1 MNEIAQDYTNPEAA
15 SSAIIIYRRLENG
28 WGFESNVADSL
39 APHVDKMK
47 GLMRQF
53 SNSWPSG
60 HEDFEGS
67 IVMTPIHPE
76 IQFLMLPYLDV
87 SQGRGGCG
95 IRGITIPTVWVE
107 NYTINHTKFFETIP
121 TLLDPNA
128 NIFQTLIATQCLVRV
143 PMHLLGMSMHRGQ
156 LESTSGADSE
166 LSKQISRLIPSTNA
180 HQIPVKSINLASGL
194 SFAENLWNVFP
205 TRMRMS
211 TSIISP
217 ELPEIQIPGERIQVS
232 LGMNLDQSGQNEPNI
247 LIEAALE
254 MFGLDATHVWNF
266 AEFKAKSVSGHIT
279 AEEWM
284 ETYLGLS
291 PVIQQLHVVALCE
304 GIDAAA
310 STFYSHHTAGKTD
323 NLSIWIDALKSH
335 EALYEEKSKLGSDEF
350 YRRRIEGTLPIV
362 LSSQNPRNGERLFTE
377 FVNGF
382 VFADASMRNQQS
394 ALTLVK
400 SLPELFQ
407 NESVNFNEWTN
418 FWMQT
423 PLLDLIF
430 SSPSSQINDTRFL
443 SNLLNSG
450 DANLVNHVIQRA
462 LSGNRATWLS
472 PLVNQIAGGTVHRNS
487 IRIELGSFDAIC
499 QKLLSSNQLDLL
511 AQLIS
516 SQRQLS
522 SQIPTQWIVKQC
534 ESNPNLETQWNSM
547 FTYIQTMIRLYH
559 LDEKKL
565 ILGSLF
571 QAMIGRF
578 NSQIPEQIL
587 HSLSSLE
594 NGHFPDC
601 ESWVWRQYE
610 LNTLSWGELPSFKIS
625 SQQVKIR
632 FIQHRRSQRS
642 EAAFSPSLLP
652 PTLDVL
658 GCMVRRSKLYPFDS
672 DDSENYKFDKHAS
685 KDSLIRPRKFGFT
698 GLFVVIRM
706 ICALM
711 FIDFSAFTIR
721 TITQIAN
728 LLPFYSESWV
738 FSHYSFINQIFVNLG
753 FDLYLTSFWLP
764 LFWPLTILSAIL
776 MFMAILGLWGDLRLY
791 MNFRKWRNQ

>member
-1 MNEIAQDYTNPEAA
+1 MTLNEIAQDYTNPEVA

-39 APHVDKMK
+39 ATHVDKMK

-60 HEDFEGS
+60 HEDFDGS
-67 IVMTPIHPE
+67 ILMTPIHPE
-76 IQFLMLPYLDV
+76 IQFLMLPYLDM

-107 NYTINHTKFFETIP
+107 NYTIHHTNFLETIP
-121 TLLDPNA
+121 TLLDPNT
-128 NIFQTLIATQCLVRV
+128 NILQTLIANQCLIPV
-143 PMHLLGMSMHRGQ
+143 PKHLLGMPMSRGQ
-156 LESTSGADSE
+156 AVSTSGADSE
-166 LSKQISRLIPSTNA
+166 LSKQISRLIPSKNA
-180 HQIPVKSINLASGL
+180 HEIPVKSINLTSGL
-194 SFAENLWNVFP
+194 SFAENLWNIFP
-205 TRMRMS
+205 TPMRMS

-217 ELPEIQIPGERIQVS
+217 ELSEIQIPGERIQVS

-254 MFGLDATHVWNF
+254 MYGLDATHVWNF

-284 ETYLGLS
+284 DTYLGLS
-291 PVIQQLHVVALCE
+291 PVIQQLHIVALCE
-304 GIDAAA
+304 GIDAAQEI
-310 STFYSHHTAGKTD
+310 FISHFKTGKTD
-323 NLSIWIDALKSH
+323 SLSIWIDALRSH
-335 EALYEEKSKLGSDEF
+335 EALYEEKAKIGSDEF
-350 YRRRIEGTLPIV
+350 YRQRIERTLNIV
-362 LSSQNPRNGERLFTE
+362 QSGQNPRDEERLFTE
-377 FVNGF
+377 FINGF

-394 ALTLVK
+394 ALTLAK
-400 SLPELFQ
+400 SLSELFNQ
-407 NESVNFNEWTN
+407 WTN

-462 LSGNRATWLS
+462 LSGNQVTWIS
-472 PLVNQIAGGTVHRNS
+472 PLINQISGGTVHRNS

-499 QKLLSSNQLDLL
+499 QKLLGSNQLDLL
-511 AQLIS
+511 AQLIT

-522 SQIPTQWIVKQC
+522 SQIPVQWIVKQC
-534 ESNPNLETQWNSM
+534 EINSNLEVQWNSM
-547 FTYIQTMIRLYH
+547 FTYIQTMIRLY
-559 LDEKKL
+559 LPEEKKL

-578 NSQIPEQIL
+578 NTQIPEQIL

-610 LNTLSWGELPSFKIS
+610 LNTLSWGELPSFQIS

-632 FIQHRRSQRS
+632 FIQHRRIQRS
-642 EAAFSPSLLP
+642 EAAFSPPLMP

-658 GCMVRRSKLYPFDS
+658 GSMVRRSKLYPFDS

-685 KDSLIRPRKFGFT
+685 KDSLISPRKLGFT
-698 GLFVVIRM
+698 GLFVMIRM
-706 ICALM
+706 ICGLM

-753 FDLYLTSFWLP
+753 FDLYLTSFWLT